1 MATAATSN
9 RAYLWF
15 LEFIKLIEIE
25 NYLRVEDPKIFK
37 KVNYYIS
44 VYSDSNIKLENH
56 VMVSR

>member
-25 NYLRVEDPKIFK
+25 NYLSIEDVKTCK
-37 KVNYYIS
+37 NVNYYIL
-44 VYSDSNIKLENH
+44 VYSDIIIENEYY
-56 VMVSR
+56 VIW

>member
-25 NYLRVEDPKIFK
+25 NYLRVEDAKHGK
-37 KVNYYIS
+37 NVNYYIL
-44 VYSDSNIKLENH
+44 VYFDIIIENGNY
-56 VMVSR
+56 VIW